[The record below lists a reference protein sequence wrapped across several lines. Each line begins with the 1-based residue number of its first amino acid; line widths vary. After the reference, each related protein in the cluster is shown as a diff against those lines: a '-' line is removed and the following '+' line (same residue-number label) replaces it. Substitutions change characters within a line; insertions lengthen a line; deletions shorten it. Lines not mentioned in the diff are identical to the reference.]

1 MDDAGDQA
9 VARAGLISSNPG
21 RWPELSRRS
30 QAAIT
35 GVDSRSSN
43 AALWPRACPSPVS
56 SRLNSVSKV
65 DERCTES
72 TCEVL
77 DMTLPTGSAASPR
90 TPAARPRRYCLHA
103 SRLRAW
109 VIGAV
114 VLGPRWT
121 TPFTAGK
128 PRDCG
133 SGRGPAA
140 GRGERQLDC
149 AHSRLRDP
157 ARSPAAEP
165 AGRSKVDEKCMR
177 SACEVLDLTPL
188 SGLGASPRSHDHISP
203 ARRAYRRVSRCIDGK
218 LNGEM
223 PSQMSKNAACQVQ
236 PACRTQSPCTA
247 QPRQGAAPRPPGLGV
262 AVVDVQPG
270 IRRPLVRCPFL
281 PAAAGNQPGHVGVD
295 LDDVDPGDAGMGE
308 QPRGDD
314 AQGQAGDQH
323 PHPA

>member
-1 MDDAGDQA
+1 
-9 VARAGLISSNPG
+9 
-21 RWPELSRRS
+21 
-30 QAAIT
+30 
-35 GVDSRSSN
+35 
-43 AALWPRACPSPVS
+43 
-56 SRLNSVSKV
+56 
-65 DERCTES
+65 
-72 TCEVL
+72 
-77 DMTLPTGSAASPR
+77 MTLPTGSAASPR

-165 AGRSKVDEKCMR
+165 AGRSKVEEKCMR

-247 QPRQGAAPRPPGLGV
+247 QPRRGAGPGHQAWASPWWMCSLGSAAHSFGAPFSRQPRAISPVTSASISMMSILAMLAWASSHAGTMPRPRP
-262 AVVDVQPG
+262 AISTR
-270 IRRPLVRCPFL
+270 IRRDCRLRSPGTGARPRSRR
-281 PAAAGNQPGHVGVD
+281 AG
-295 LDDVDPGDAGMGE
+295 
-308 QPRGDD
+308 RT
-314 AQGQAGDQH
+314 
-323 PHPA
+323 